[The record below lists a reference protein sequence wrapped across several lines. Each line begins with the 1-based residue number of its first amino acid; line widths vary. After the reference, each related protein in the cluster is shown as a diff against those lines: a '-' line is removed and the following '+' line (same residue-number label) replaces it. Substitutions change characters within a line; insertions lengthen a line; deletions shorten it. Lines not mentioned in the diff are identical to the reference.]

1 MTRREA
7 LKEGTR
13 ILAEQGPRGSET
25 PSLDASLLLAAVL
38 SIEKDRLLSS
48 LPDEIDEAS
57 RGRFLGL
64 VAERAKGRPVAYL
77 LGRKEFWGHE
87 FYVDERVLV
96 PRPDTELLVEL
107 ALREGCRIGAGRA
120 ARGVAAGTVAAV
132 AAAAASS
139 PAAAPA
145 AHAAA
150 PCHAPLCL
158 HEACTG
164 SGCVA
169 ISLALE
175 RPGWKVS
182 ASDISSDALA
192 VARRNA
198 ILLLP
203 AERAGGDLD
212 FFEADLLDLHDPDA
226 GRAREAAAGGVSA
239 ACREAKSG
247 DAGLRFDLILANPP
261 YVESGLARELAGAWG
276 EPLLALDGGSDGLDP
291 YRRLVPQA
299 FALLAPGG
307 ALLLEADPDE
317 MPAIRDLLSG
327 AGFEAVETVADLAGL
342 GRVTLGRR
350 PWTSA

>member
-7 LKEGTR
+7 LLEGTR

-25 PSLDASLLLAAVL
+25 PSLDASLLLAAAL

-48 LPDEIDEAS
+48 LPDGIDEAS

-77 LGRKEFWGHE
+77 VGRKEFWGHE

-107 ALREGCRIGAGRA
+107 ALREGCRIGAERA
-120 ARGVAAGTVAAV
+120 TRGAADGSARAV
-132 AAAAASS
+132 
-139 PAAAPA
+139 
-145 AHAAA
+145 A
-150 PCHAPLCL
+150 PCHAPLGL

-182 ASDISSDALA
+182 ASDISPGALA

-198 ILLLP
+198 MLLLP
-203 AERAGGDLD
+203 TERAGGDVD
-212 FFEADLLDLHDPDA
+212 FLEADLLDLHDPDA
-226 GRAREAAAGGVSA
+226 GPAREAAAGGVSA
-239 ACREAKSG
+239 ACREAQGG
-247 DAGLRFDLILANPP
+247 DARLA
-261 YVESGLARELAGAWG
+261 VGRQRGH
-276 EPLLALDGGSDGLDP
+276 
-291 YRRLVPQA
+291 
-299 FALLAPGG
+299 PGTPG
-307 ALLLEADPDE
+307 
-317 MPAIRDLLSG
+317 R
-327 AGFEAVETVADLAGL
+327 AGFGPRAAKRSPATPDFAS
-342 GRVTLGRR
+342 TSSWPTR
-350 PWTSA
+350 PTSSRASRASSPEPGESPS

>member
-7 LKEGTR
+7 LLEGTR
-13 ILAEQGPRGSET
+13 ILAEQGQRGSET
-25 PSLDASLLLAAVL
+25 PSLDASLLLAAAL

-48 LPDEIDEAS
+48 LPDEIDELARS
-57 RGRFLGL
+57 RFLGL

-77 LGRKEFWGHE
+77 VGRKEFWGHE
-87 FYVDERVLV
+87 FHVDERVLV

-107 ALREGCRIGAGRA
+107 ALREGCRLGAKRA
-120 ARGVAAGTVAAV
+120 AQGTAAGN
-132 AAAAASS
+132 AAASG
-139 PAAAPA
+139 PAVPA
-145 AHAAA
+145 GSTA
-150 PCHAPLCL
+150 PCHAPLGL

-182 ASDISSDALA
+182 ASDISSGALA

-198 ILLLP
+198 LLLLP
-203 AERAGGDLD
+203 TERAGGDVD
-212 FFEADLLDLHDPDA
+212 FFEADLLDLHDA
-226 GRAREAAAGGVSA
+226 GEAGARY
-239 ACREAKSG
+239 
-247 DAGLRFDLILANPP
+247 DLILANPP
-261 YVESGLARELAGAWG
+261 YVESGLARELADSWG

-327 AGFEAVETVADLAGL
+327 AGFESVETVADLAGL
-342 GRVTLGRR
+342 ARVSLGRK

>member
-7 LKEGTR
+7 LLEGTR
-13 ILAEQGPRGSET
+13 ILAEQGQRGSET
-25 PSLDASLLLAAVL
+25 PSLDASLLLAAAL

-48 LPDEIDEAS
+48 LPDDIDELS

-64 VAERAKGRPVAYL
+64 VAERARGRPVAYL
-77 LGRKEFWGHE
+77 VGRKEFWGHE

-107 ALREGCRIGAGRA
+107 ALREGCRIGSERA
-120 ARGVAAGTVAAV
+120 LRGAATGAAAGQ
-132 AAAAASS
+132 
-139 PAAAPA
+139 APS
-145 AHAAA
+145 

-198 ILLLP
+198 LLLLP

-212 FFEADLLDLHDPDA
+212 FLEADLLDLPDC
-226 GRAREAAAGGVSA
+226 GPLVREAAGGGTA
-239 ACREAKSG
+239 ACEANPG
-247 DAGLRFDLILANPP
+247 EAGIRYDLVLANPP
-261 YVESGLARELAGAWG
+261 YVESGLARELADSWG

-307 ALLLEADPDE
+307 ALLLEADPGE
-317 MPAIRDLLSG
+317 MPALRDLLSG

-342 GRVTLGRR
+342 ARVTLGRK
-350 PWTSA
+350 PWTNA

>member
-7 LKEGTR
+7 LLEGTR

-25 PSLDASLLLAAVL
+25 PSLDASLLLAAAL

-48 LPDEIDEAS
+48 LPDGIDEAS

-77 LGRKEFWGHE
+77 VGRKEFWGHE

-107 ALREGCRIGAGRA
+107 ALREGCRIGAERA
-120 ARGVAAGTVAAV
+120 TRGAADGSARAV
-132 AAAAASS
+132 
-139 PAAAPA
+139 
-145 AHAAA
+145 A
-150 PCHAPLCL
+150 PCHAPLGL

-182 ASDISSDALA
+182 ASDISPGALA

-198 ILLLP
+198 MLLLP
-203 AERAGGDLD
+203 TERAGGDVD
-212 FFEADLLDLHDPDA
+212 FLEADLLDLHDPDA
-226 GRAREAAAGGVSA
+226 GPAREAAAGGVSA

-291 YRRLVPQA
+291 YRLLVPQA
-299 FALLAPGG
+299 FALLSPGG

-327 AGFEAVETVADLAGL
+327 SGFEAVETASDLAGL
-342 GRVTLGRR
+342 ARVTLGRK

>member
-7 LKEGTR
+7 LLEGTR
-13 ILAEQGPRGSET
+13 ILAEQGQRGSET
-25 PSLDASLLLAAVL
+25 PSLDASLLLAAAL

-48 LPDEIDEAS
+48 LPDDIDELS

-64 VAERAKGRPVAYL
+64 VAERARGRPVAYL
-77 LGRKEFWGHE
+77 VGRKEFWGHE

-107 ALREGCRIGAGRA
+107 ALREGCRIGAERA
-120 ARGVAAGTVAAV
+120 LRGAATGAAAGQ
-132 AAAAASS
+132 
-139 PAAAPA
+139 APS
-145 AHAAA
+145 

-182 ASDISSDALA
+182 ASDISPGALA

-198 ILLLP
+198 VLLLP
-203 AERAGGDLD
+203 AERAGGDVD
-212 FFEADLLDLHDPDA
+212 FFEADLLDLSAFA
-226 GRAREAAAGGVSA
+226 GDGGVATSEVA
-239 ACREAKSG
+239 ANRY
-247 DAGLRFDLILANPP
+247 DLVLANPP
-261 YVESGLARELAGAWG
+261 YVESGLARELAESWG

-307 ALLLEADPDE
+307 ALLLEADPGE
-317 MPAIRDLLSG
+317 MPALRNLLSG

-342 GRVTLGRR
+342 ARVTLGRK

>member
-7 LKEGTR
+7 LLEGTR
-13 ILAEQGPRGSET
+13 ILAEQGQRGSET
-25 PSLDASLLLAAVL
+25 PSLDASLLLAAAL

-48 LPDEIDEAS
+48 LPEGIDEAS

-77 LGRKEFWGHE
+77 VERKEFWGHE

-107 ALREGCRIGAGRA
+107 ALREGCRIGAERA
-120 ARGVAAGTVAAV
+120 LRGTVT
-132 AAAAASS
+132 AASAS
-139 PAAAPA
+139 APA
-145 AHAAA
+145 VP
-150 PCHAPLCL
+150 PCHAPLRL

-182 ASDISSDALA
+182 ASDISSGALS

-198 ILLLP
+198 LLLLP
-203 AERAGGDLD
+203 AERAGGDVD
-212 FFEADLLDLHDPDA
+212 FFESDLLEANA
-226 GRAREAAAGGVSA
+226 GEAGV
-239 ACREAKSG
+239 RY
-247 DAGLRFDLILANPP
+247 DLIIANPP
-261 YVESGLARELAGAWG
+261 YVESGLARELAESWG

-299 FALLAPGG
+299 VALLAPGG

-327 AGFEAVETVADLAGL
+327 AGLEAVETVADLAGL
-342 GRVTLGRR
+342 ARATLGRK
-350 PWTSA
+350 PWMNA

>member
-7 LKEGTR
+7 LLEGTR
-13 ILAEQGPRGSET
+13 ILAEQGQRGSET
-25 PSLDASLLLAAVL
+25 PSLDASLLLAAAL

-48 LPDEIDEAS
+48 LPDGIDETA
-57 RGRFLGL
+57 RGRFMGL

-77 LGRKEFWGHE
+77 VGRKEFWGHE

-107 ALREGCRIGAGRA
+107 ALKEGCRIGAERA
-120 ARGVAAGTVAAV
+120 SRVADSGAG
-132 AAAAASS
+132 AAAAT
-139 PAAAPA
+139 P
-145 AHAAA
+145 A
-150 PCHAPLCL
+150 PCHAPLHL

-182 ASDISSDALA
+182 ASDISAGALA

-203 AERAGGDLD
+203 TERAGGDVD
-212 FFEADLLDLHDPDA
+212 FFESDLLDLCDA
-226 GRAREAAAGGVSA
+226 GPAKDVAAGGVTA
-239 ACREAKSG
+239 ACCVTNSG
-247 DAGLRFDLILANPP
+247 GAGIRYDLILANPP

-299 FALLAPGG
+299 YSLLAPGG
-307 ALLLEADPDE
+307 ALLLEADPGQAE
-317 MPAIRDLLSG
+317 ALRGLLAA
-327 AGFEAVETVADLAGL
+327 AGFAAVETEADLAGL
-342 GRVTLGRR
+342 ARVTLGKK

>member
-7 LKEGTR
+7 LLEGTR
-13 ILAEQGPRGSET
+13 ILAEQGQRGSET
-25 PSLDASLLLAAVL
+25 PSLDASLLLAAAL

-48 LPDEIDEAS
+48 LPDEIDELS
-57 RGRFLGL
+57 RSRFLGL

-77 LGRKEFWGHE
+77 VGRKEFWGHE

-107 ALREGCRIGAGRA
+107 ALREGCRIGAERA
-120 ARGVAAGTVAAV
+120 SRGAAAGVATGAAITGGAVAAGAPGAV
-132 AAAAASS
+132 V
-139 PAAAPA
+139 
-145 AHAAA
+145 A

-182 ASDISSDALA
+182 ASDISAGALA

-198 ILLLP
+198 LLLP
-203 AERAGGDLD
+203 TERAGGDVD
-212 FFEADLLDLHDPDA
+212 FFEADLLDLSAPADTCAEVAPEPVA
-226 GRAREAAAGGVSA
+226 VAAAAAGQA
-239 ACREAKSG
+239 ER
-247 DAGLRFDLILANPP
+247 RYDLILANPP
-261 YVESGLARELAGAWG
+261 YVESGLARELADSWG

-327 AGFEAVETVADLAGL
+327 AGFEAVETAADLAGL
-342 GRVTLGRR
+342 ARVTLGKKS
-350 PWTSA
+350 WTSA